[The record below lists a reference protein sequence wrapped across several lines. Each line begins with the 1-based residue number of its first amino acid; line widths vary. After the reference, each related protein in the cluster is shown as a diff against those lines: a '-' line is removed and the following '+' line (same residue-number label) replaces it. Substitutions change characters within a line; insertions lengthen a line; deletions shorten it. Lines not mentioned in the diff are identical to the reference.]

1 MITILL
7 QRAGN
12 NWLPLLLPL
21 IAIVALAKGTQMLI
35 HFVKARKERRRQL
48 SITNYDG
55 VMDELMGQDTNK

>member
-21 IAIVALAKGTQMLI
+21 IAIVALAKGTQML
-35 HFVKARKERRRQL
+35 VQYLKAKKDRSKPF
-48 SITNYDG
+48 SINNYDG
-55 VMDELMGQDTNK
+55 MMDELMAKENNN